1 MSAPPT
7 AATGTPEPP
16 RIRRRRV
23 RTPTLIQME
32 AVECGAAALGIL
44 LAHHGRHVPL
54 EELRRVCGVSRDGST
69 AATVLRGA
77 RRYGMVAKGFQMDL
91 AGLATVALPAVLFWR
106 FEHFVVLEG
115 LGRKVFINDP
125 ATGPRAVSWEEFD
138 GAFTGIALTMEP
150 GPEFRP
156 GGTRYRL
163 VRALAERWRGPGS
176 AIAQMLLLGLLIAVV
191 GLTIPVMAKVFV
203 DRVLLQ
209 EDRAAFAGLVA
220 AVAVATV
227 LTFLA
232 GLLQQRL
239 TVRAETA
246 LALSSAARF
255 FRHLLRLPPAFFDQ
269 RQAADLSQRVRGNEV
284 VAEVLTRRAATT
296 VVDTGLVL
304 AYGALLCQY
313 DLLLGLCAAVLAG
326 LNVSVLRYVAS
337 TRSTAVAGLQADRSK
352 LVTTVYTTVQMIE
365 TVKAGGEEERA
376 VARFAARHAT
386 VATRQQRLGVPTAVL
401 SVLPAFLASGTTA
414 VLLGLGSRQVVA
426 EAMSVGVLVGMQSLA
441 AAMNRPL
448 GNLTALGSRLQDM
461 SADLNRLRDVER
473 YPLPSARDRPAGPL
487 APMEGHLRIEDVTFG
502 YNPLGRPLLENFS
515 LDLPPGARVALVG
528 RSGSGKST
536 VGRLVAGLYRP
547 WTGRVTVDGLERP
560 GTDDGLWAATVAM
573 VDQDQRLF
581 EGTVRDNVTMWDLTV
596 ADEDVVTALTDACL
610 YDEVAARPGGL
621 ASPVRENAR
630 NFSGGQR
637 QRLEIARALVR
648 NPRVLV
654 LDEATSALDAE
665 TERQIDRHLRRRGA
679 TCLIVAH
686 RLSTVRDCDLIV
698 VLDGGREVERGTHE
712 QLVARDGAYARLVRD
727 H

>member
-1 MSAPPT
+1 MSAPTT
-7 AATGTPEPP
+7 AVSGTPELP

-69 AATVLRGA
+69 AATVLKGA

-115 LGRKVFINDP
+115 LGRKVSINDP

-138 GAFTGIALTMEP
+138 GAFTGIVLTMEP
-150 GPEFRP
+150 GPQFRP

-232 GLLQQRL
+232 SLLQQRL

-246 LALSSAARF
+246 LALASAARF
-255 FRHLLRLPPAFFDQ
+255 FRHLLRLPPTFFDQ

-284 VAEVLTRRAATT
+284 VAEVLTRRTATT

-304 AYGALLCQY
+304 AYGALLCHY
-313 DLLLGLCAAVLAG
+313 DLLLGLCAVVLAG

-386 VATRQQRLGVPTAVL
+386 VANRQQRLGVPTAVL
-401 SVLPAFLASGTTA
+401 SVLPALLASGTTA

-473 YPLPSARDRPAGPL
+473 YPLPSAPDRSARPMT
-487 APMEGHLRIEDVTFG
+487 PMEGHLRIEEVTFG

-547 WTGRVTVDGLERP
+547 WAGQVTVDGLERAAA
-560 GTDDGLWAATVAM
+560 DDGLWAASVAM

-596 ADEDVVTALTDACL
+596 ADEDVVSALTDACL

-621 ASPVRENAR
+621 GSPVRENAR

-665 TERQIDRHLRRRGA
+665 TERRIDMHLRRRGA

-712 QLVARDGAYARLVRD
+712 QLVAQDGAYARLVRD

>member
-1 MSAPPT
+1 MSAPT
-7 AATGTPEPP
+7 TGVVPAPQRP

-44 LAHHGRHVPL
+44 LGHHGRHVPL

-77 RRYGMVAKGFQMDL
+77 RRYGMEAKGFQMDL
-91 AGLATVALPAVLFWR
+91 AGLRTVALPAVLFWR

-115 LGRKVFINDP
+115 LGRKVWINDP
-125 ATGPRAVSWEEFD
+125 ATGPRTVGWDEFD
-138 GAFTGIALTMEP
+138 GAFTGIVLTMRP
-150 GPEFRP
+150 GPQFQP
-156 GGTRYRL
+156 GGTRYRM
-163 VRALAERWRGPGS
+163 VRALVERWRGPGS
-176 AIAQMLLLGLLIAVV
+176 AIVQMLLLGLLIALV
-191 GLTIPVMAKVFV
+191 GLTVPVLARVFV

-209 EDRAAFAGLVA
+209 EDQAAFAGLVA

-232 GLLQQRL
+232 SWLQQRL

-246 LALSSAARF
+246 LALASAARF

-269 RQAADLSQRVRGNEV
+269 RQAADLGQRVRGNDM

-296 VVDTGLVL
+296 VVDTALVL

-313 DLLLGLCAAVLAG
+313 DLLLGLCAVVLAG
-326 LNVSVLRYVAS
+326 LNVTVLRVVAA
-337 TRSTAVAGLQADRSK
+337 TRSVAVAGLQADRSK
-352 LVTTVYTTVQMIE
+352 LVTAVYTTVQMIE

-376 VARFAARHAT
+376 AARFAARHAT
-386 VATRQQRLGVPTAVL
+386 VASRQQRLGVPTAVL
-401 SVLPAFLASGTTA
+401 SVLPAFLAALTTA
-414 VLLGLGSRQVVA
+414 VLLGVGSDRVVT
-426 EAMSVGVLVGMQSLA
+426 EAMSVGVLVGMQGLA

-448 GNLTALGSRLQDM
+448 GNLTALGSRVQDM

-473 YPLPSARDRPAGPL
+473 YPLPVDDPPPLPATPL
-487 APMEGHLRIEDVTFG
+487 EGHLRIEDVTFG
-502 YNPLGRPLLENFS
+502 YHPLGKPLLTGFT

-547 WTGRVTVDGLERP
+547 WTGRVTVDGVER
-560 GTDDGLWAATVAM
+560 TAVDDGLWAATVAM

-596 ADEDVVTALTDACL
+596 PDEDVHAALTDACVHA
-610 YDEVAARPGGL
+610 EVTARAGGL
-621 ASPVRENAR
+621 ASAVREGGR

-665 TERQIDRHLRRRGA
+665 TERQIDLHLRRRGA

-698 VLDGGREVERGTHE
+698 VLDGGREVERGTHDE
-712 QLVARDGAYARLVRD
+712 LVARGGAYTRLVRD
-727 H
+727 N

>member
-1 MSAPPT
+1 MSAPTT
-7 AATGTPEPP
+7 AATGSPELP

-69 AATVLRGA
+69 AATVLKGA

-91 AGLATVALPAVLFWR
+91 AGLSTVALPAVLFWR

-138 GAFTGIALTMEP
+138 GAFTGIVLTMEP

-156 GGTRYRL
+156 GGNRYRL

-232 GLLQQRL
+232 SLLQQRL
-239 TVRAETA
+239 TVRTETA
-246 LALSSAARF
+246 LALGSAARF
-255 FRHLLRLPPAFFDQ
+255 FRHLLRLPPTFFDQ
-269 RQAADLSQRVRGNEV
+269 RQAADLGQRVRSNDV

-313 DLLLGLCAAVLAG
+313 DLLLGLCAMVLAG

-473 YPLPSARDRPAGPL
+473 YPLPAAEDRPRRL
-487 APMEGHLRIEDVTFG
+487 TPMEGHLRIEEVTFG

-560 GTDDGLWAATVAM
+560 AADDGLWAATVAM

-665 TERQIDRHLRRRGA
+665 TERLIDRHLRRRGA
-679 TCLIVAH
+679 ACLIVAH

>member
-1 MSAPPT
+1 MSAPTT
-7 AATGTPEPP
+7 AASGVPEIP

-69 AATVLRGA
+69 AATVLKGA

-91 AGLATVALPAVLFWR
+91 ADLATVALPAVLFWR

-138 GAFTGIALTMEP
+138 GAFTGVALTMEP

-232 GLLQQRL
+232 SLLQQRL

-246 LALSSAARF
+246 LALGSAARF
-255 FRHLLRLPPAFFDQ
+255 FRHLLRLPPTFFDQ

-284 VAEVLTRRAATT
+284 VAEVLTRRTATT

-304 AYGALLCQY
+304 AYGVLLCQY
-313 DLLLGLCAAVLAG
+313 DLLLGLCAVVLAG

-401 SVLPAFLASGTTA
+401 SVLPALLASGTTA

-426 EAMSVGVLVGMQSLA
+426 ESMSVGVLVGMQSLA

-473 YPLPSARDRPAGPL
+473 YPLPATPDRQAQPL
-487 APMEGHLRIEDVTFG
+487 APMEGHLRIEEVTFG

-547 WTGRVTVDGLERP
+547 WTGRVTVDGVERSAA
-560 GTDDGLWAATVAM
+560 DDGLWAATVAM

-596 ADEDVVTALTDACL
+596 ADEDVVGALTDACL

-621 ASPVRENAR
+621 GSPVRENAR

-665 TERQIDRHLRRRGA
+665 TERRIDRHLRRRGA

>member
-1 MSAPPT
+1 MSGPRT
-7 AATGTPEPP
+7 AAIGAPELP

-44 LAHHGRHVPL
+44 LGHHGRHVPL

-69 AATVLRGA
+69 AATVLKGA

-91 AGLATVALPAVLFWR
+91 GGLAGVALPAVLFWR

-115 LGRKVFINDP
+115 LGRKVHINDP

-138 GAFTGIALTMEP
+138 GAFTGIVLTMEP
-150 GPEFRP
+150 GPQFEP
-156 GGTRYRL
+156 GGARYRL
-163 VRALAERWRGPGS
+163 LRVLAQRWRGPGS
-176 AIAQMLLLGLLIAVV
+176 AIAQMLLLGLLIALV
-191 GLTIPVMAKVFV
+191 GLTIPVMAQIFV

-220 AVAVATV
+220 AVAVAAV

-232 GLLQQRL
+232 SLLQQRL
-239 TVRAETA
+239 TVRSETT
-246 LALSSAARF
+246 LALGSAARF
-255 FRHLLRLPPAFFDQ
+255 FRHLLRLPPTFFDQ

-296 VVDTGLVL
+296 VVDTALVL

-313 DLLLGLCAAVLAG
+313 DLLLGLCAVVLAG

-376 VARFAARHAT
+376 VARFAARNAT
-386 VATRQQRLGVPTAVL
+386 VTSRQQRLGVPTAVL
-401 SVLPAFLASGTTA
+401 SVLPVFLASGTTA

-441 AAMNRPL
+441 VAMNRPL
-448 GNLTALGSRLQDM
+448 GNLAALGSRLQDM

-473 YPLPSARDRPAGPL
+473 YPLAPVEDRSAGPL

-547 WTGRVTVDGLERP
+547 WTGRVTVDGLERSEAD
-560 GTDDGLWAATVAM
+560 GGLWAATVAM

-581 EGTVRDNVTMWDLTV
+581 EGTVRDNVTMWDLTI

-621 ASPVRENAR
+621 GSPVRENAR

-665 TERQIDRHLRRRGA
+665 TERRIDMHLRRRGA